1 MKAKSCS
8 KLVSSRAS
16 AAYPQKPCA
25 TYDEIG
31 LFTPIRVD
39 ATNSYRLYSAE
50 QLPRLNRILVLKE
63 MGLSLT
69 EIGRLLDERLS
80 PQELRGMF
88 RMKEAELRQQVED
101 TQNRLQQVANR
112 LTQIEHEGQMPNYD
126 VVLKTIDP
134 QRVMSIRQ
142 IAPQPE
148 DVGNFLGECAMALH
162 AAGITPTSQPFT
174 IFYDADLKETDM
186 DIETVIPV
194 DSSVDTTLN
203 LDGGRQV
210 VAHTLPGLESAA
222 CVVHQGSYD
231 DFEQPYAALGR
242 WIEAND
248 YVIIGPPR
256 EIYLTAPDESTEPI
270 TEIQYPVEKANH
282 R

>member
-1 MKAKSCS
+1 MFKIGEFSRISRVPAKT
-8 KLVSSRAS
+8 LR
-16 AAYPQKPCA
+16 Y
-25 TYDEIG
+25 YDDIE
-31 LFTPIRVD
+31 LFTPARVD
-39 ATNSYRLYSAE
+39 ATNGYRFYSAE
-50 QLPRLNRILVLKE
+50 QLPRLNRILVLRE

-69 EIGRLLDERLS
+69 EIGRLLDESLS
-80 PQELRGMF
+80 PEELRGMF
-88 RMKEAELRQQVED
+88 RLKEAELRQQVEAAQ
-101 TQNRLQQVANR
+101 TRLQQVANR
-112 LTQIEHEGQMPNYD
+112 LTQIEHEGQLPDYD
-126 VVLKTIDP
+126 VVLKTIEP

-162 AAGITPTSQPFT
+162 AAGIAPTSQPFT
-174 IFYDADLKETDM
+174 IFYDADLTEKDM
-186 DIETVIPV
+186 DIETIIPV

-210 VAHTLPGLESAA
+210 VAHTLQGLESAA

-248 YVIIGPPR
+248 YVIAGPPR
-256 EIYLTAPDESTEPI
+256 EIYLTAPDEGKEPI
-270 TEIQYPVEKANH
+270 TEIQYPVAKANH